1 VKSGDTLLASADIGL
16 KVTREQLFLSVDVM
30 SPENPTLR
38 SRALI
43 DITGNRKSWD
53 GTIEIPKDVKKFQDF
68 ADELSALMPK
78 EDMFVEEEFSPDNFS
93 EETLDTED
101 FMTTDEQQ

>member
-1 VKSGDTLLASADIGL
+1 MKSGDTLLASADIGL
-16 KVTREQLFLSVDVM
+16 KITREQLFLSVDVM

-68 ADELSALMPK
+68 ADELSALMPE
-78 EDMFVEEEFSPDNFS
+78 EDMFVEEEYTPSDFGG
-93 EETLDTED
+93 EALDTED
-101 FMTTDEQQ
+101 FMPTDGQ